1 MEAIPLAQPDIT
13 DLERRAV
20 EEVLLTPTLSL
31 GPKLPEFEALLA
43 EAAGVRHAVAVNS
56 GTAALHLAVRGLGI
70 GPGDEVITTPFS
82 FIASANAVL
91 FEGARP
97 VLVDIDP
104 RTLNLDPARLEAALT
119 SRTKAVLAVDVFG
132 HPADWDAIEAI
143 ARPRGLAVIEDS
155 CEAIGA
161 RYKGRR
167 AGSFGD
173 CGAFAFYPN
182 KQITTGE
189 GGALVTD
196 SGELAALAR
205 SMRNQGR
212 SAGGAW
218 LAHERLGYNYRLS
231 EINCALGV
239 AQMHRLEDML
249 RRRAE
254 VAEGYRA
261 ALSAIDEIELPYA
274 APDVEMSWFVYVVRL
289 RAGFGQAQRDAV
301 LASLRAKGI
310 GCSNYFAPIHLQP
323 FYRAMGWRPGDF
335 PVTESVGER
344 TIALP
349 FFNALSRRQIEAVAE
364 ALAEAVAEAA
374 ASQESIP
381 HKRAAHS

>member
-1 MEAIPLAQPDIT
+1 
-13 DLERRAV
+13 
-20 EEVLLTPTLSL
+20 
-31 GPKLPEFEALLA
+31 
-43 EAAGVRHAVAVNS
+43 
-56 GTAALHLAVRGLGI
+56 
-70 GPGDEVITTPFS
+70 
-82 FIASANAVL
+82 
-91 FEGARP
+91 
-97 VLVDIDP
+97 
-104 RTLNLDPARLEAALT
+104 
-119 SRTKAVLAVDVFG
+119 
-132 HPADWDAIEAI
+132 
-143 ARPRGLAVIEDS
+143 
-155 CEAIGA
+155 
-161 RYKGRR
+161 
-167 AGSFGD
+167 
-173 CGAFAFYPN
+173 
-182 KQITTGE
+182 
-189 GGALVTD
+189 
-196 SGELAALAR
+196 
-205 SMRNQGR
+205 MRNQGR